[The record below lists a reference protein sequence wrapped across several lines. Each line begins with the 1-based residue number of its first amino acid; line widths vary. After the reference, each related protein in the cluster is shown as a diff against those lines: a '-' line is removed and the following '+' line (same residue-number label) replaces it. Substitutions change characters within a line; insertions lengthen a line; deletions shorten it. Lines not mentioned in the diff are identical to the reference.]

1 MIYNEFGVK
10 RYVNSFI
17 AGIFILC
24 VYYYITT
31 NTNRYAEKYSNKMWE
46 KYGSVHSMCQKYIFC
61 VSW

>member
-24 VYYYITT
+24 VYLLSQQIQIDTPK
-31 NTNRYAEKYSNKMWE
+31 KYSNKL
-46 KYGSVHSMCQKYIFC
+46 
-61 VSW
+61 